1 MAAGVSTAP
10 LTLGVEEEFHVVDV
24 DSRQVVPRASVLLD
38 ALPGEGFAA
47 ELQRSVVE
55 TNTPV
60 VTSLADLRQG
70 IGALRGRLVAAARAE
85 GLGVVAAGTMPLA
98 DTRDL
103 SVTADARYAR
113 MLADY
118 QLLAREQIICGAQ
131 VHVGIEDPDLRVQI
145 AARVS
150 PDLSILLALSASSP
164 FWLGVDT
171 GYASYRTFVWSR
183 WPTAGSFG
191 GAHTAGE
198 YAELVRRLIATG
210 VVGDAGMIYF
220 DVRPSAHVPTLELRL
235 CDACPRVDDVVLIA
249 GLFRALVRRAW
260 SDIEAGRP
268 RDVLPVELLRAAV
281 WRAARSGLEGDLV
294 DLRDGLPLP
303 AQEVVRSLLHDLRP
317 HLEAEGDWETIS
329 ELAADALLRGT
340 SSTRQRGAYQKRAEL
355 RDVVDLLLFETGTV
369 DTVPEPATANA
380 TVGDPAGPAA
390 ARQLLSDYAP
400 GEGDEAVTPAG
411 VPRPAS
417 RQMIALL
424 DGLGPQRLLQLES
437 ARDRHQTERD
447 VTFVVDGETR
457 PFPIDLVPRIISRS
471 DWDRLQ
477 AGLRQR
483 AQALEMFL
491 ADVYGPR
498 RVVQEGVVPAE
509 AIERAPG
516 LRPRGALVPDGVV
529 RAVVVGVDVVRDA
542 TGDWVVLE
550 DNLRVPSGLAY
561 AMQARRLI
569 GAVVPGMDPPAGT
582 LEVTGAVEALGRA
595 LRDAAPEAVGSV
607 ARVALLTSGPADSAW
622 WEHRELAERMGVD
635 IVQPKDLMVLADGVY
650 RQSVG
655 RQIRI
660 DVLYRR
666 FDEDLLDHVAGADG
680 RPLGRRLLTA
690 VARGQV
696 TLANAPGNGVADDK
710 AVYAYVPALIDF
722 YLGEKPLLRDV
733 RTLLCA
739 DPAQRAEVL
748 DRMAELVLKPVDGY
762 GGSGVTI
769 GPAASGP
776 ELDDVRREVLL
787 APNRWVAQEL
797 VSLST
802 HPTLR
807 NGRLEARH
815 VDLRAFVVLSP
826 GPASSWTGALPPPPQ
841 AQVLAAPLTRMAP
854 EGSLVVNSSRGG
866 GAKDTWIV
874 P

>member
-1 MAAGVSTAP
+1 MATGVSTAP
-10 LTLGVEEEFHVVDV
+10 LTLGVEEEFHVVDLE
-24 DSRQVVPRASVLLD
+24 SRQVVPRASVLLD
-38 ALPGEGFAA
+38 ALPSEGFSA

-60 VTSLADLRQG
+60 ASTLGDLRHHVG
-70 IGALRGRLVAAARAE
+70 VLRGRLVEAARAE
-85 GLGVVAAGTMPLA
+85 GLGIAAAGTMPLA
-98 DTRDL
+98 DARDL

-118 QLLAREQIICGAQ
+118 QILAREQIICGAQ
-131 VHVGIEDPDLRVQI
+131 VHVGIEDANLRVQI

-164 FWLGVDT
+164 FWQGVDT

-191 GAHTAGE
+191 GAHTADE
-198 YAELVRRLIATG
+198 YAHLVRRLIATG
-210 VVGDAGMIYF
+210 VVGDAGMMYF

-294 DLRDGLPLP
+294 DLRNGLPLP
-303 AQEVVRSLLHDLRP
+303 AEDVVRSLLHDLRP
-317 HLEAEGDWETIS
+317 HLEAEGDWETVS

-340 SSTRQRGAYQKRAEL
+340 SSTRQRGAFHKRAEL
-355 RDVVDLLLFETGTV
+355 SDVVDLLLFETGTV
-369 DTVPEPATANA
+369 DAAPDPTASGTA
-380 TVGDPAGPAA
+380 GGPTGPAA
-390 ARQLLSDYAP
+390 ARQLLADYAP

-424 DGLGPQRLLQLES
+424 DGLGPERLLQLES

-447 VTFVVDGETR
+447 VTFVVDGEIR
-457 PFPIDLVPRIISRS
+457 PFPIDLVPRIIARS

-498 RVVQEGVVPAE
+498 RAVQEGVVPAE

-569 GAVVPGMDPPAGT
+569 GSVVPGMDPPAGT
-582 LEVTGAVEALGRA
+582 LEVTGAIEALGRA

-635 IVQPKDLMVLADGVY
+635 IVQPKDLIVLADGVY

-660 DVLYRR
+660 DVVYRR

-690 VARGQV
+690 VARGQL

-722 YLGEKPLLRDV
+722 YLSEKPLLRDV

-739 DPAQRAEVL
+739 DAAQRAEVL

-787 APNRWVAQEL
+787 APTRWVAQEL

-807 NGRLEARH
+807 RGRLEARH

-826 GPASSWTGALPPPPQ
+826 GPASSWTGGLPPPPR